1 MHEANAATGTDVVGV
16 GINATDTIIRL
27 PHFPTL
33 DSKVELLSSDVRP
46 GGQVASAIVA
56 CSRWGLSAR
65 YVGKIGDDGARR
77 FQAQEMERE
86 GVEAHWI
93 VAPNCPSQTS
103 FILVDQPSGER
114 T

>member
-1 MHEANAATGTDVVGV
+1 MNRANTLPRVDVVGV

-27 PHFPTL
+27 PHFPAL

-56 CSRWGLSAR
+56 CNRWGLSAR
-65 YVGKIGDDGARR
+65 YVGKIGDDGAGR

-93 VAPNCPSQTS
+93 VAPNCTSQTS
-103 FILVDQPSGER
+103 FI
-114 T
+114 